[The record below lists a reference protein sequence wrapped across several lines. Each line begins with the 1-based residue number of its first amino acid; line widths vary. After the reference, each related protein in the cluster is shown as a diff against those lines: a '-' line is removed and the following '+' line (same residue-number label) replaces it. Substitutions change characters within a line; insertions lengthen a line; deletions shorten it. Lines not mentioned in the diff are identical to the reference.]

1 MNLHNAMSMLTLGA
15 IWGASYVF
23 MRLGAGEFG
32 PLTLAGLRAAGAALI
47 LLPVLFLAR
56 QYLTFRTHWKSITV
70 VGIANSTIP
79 FVLFNYA
86 ALHINAGLSSVLSA
100 AAPLFAG
107 VIACLWLKE
116 RLPTLR
122 WVGLVVGFF
131 GVFGLALSKAHTSLA
146 VNSHEQAL
154 AVGACLLATLLY
166 GLAVNLTKK
175 YLTGVAPMAIAA
187 GGQISSAIVLMP
199 WAIWAWPE
207 RTPSVTAWASLAALA
222 LVCSAVAYVLFFRL
236 IAQLGQTKAIAVTF
250 LIPVFGV
257 LWGRIFLN
265 ETVTTDMV
273 LGCAVVLLGTS
284 LATGI
289 WNRVAVQLPGR
300 LAAIITRS

>member
-1 MNLHNAMSMLTLGA
+1 MNRHNVISMLTLGA

-32 PLTLAGLRAAGAALI
+32 ALTLAGLRAAGAALI
-47 LLPVLFLAR
+47 LLPVMFVTH
-56 QYLTFRTHWKSITV
+56 QHKSFITHWMSITV
-70 VGIANSTIP
+70 VGVANCTVP

-107 VIACLWLKE
+107 AIACLWLHE
-116 RLPTLR
+116 RLPTRR
-122 WVGLVVGFF
+122 WVGLVMGFF
-131 GVFGLALSKAHTSLA
+131 GVFGLALSKAHTSLS
-146 VNSHEQAL
+146 VNSHEQVL

-166 GLAVNLTKK
+166 GLAVNMTKR

-199 WAIWAWPE
+199 LAIWTWPE
-207 RTPSVTAWASLAALA
+207 RTPSLTAWTSLAALA
-222 LVCSAVAYVLFFRL
+222 VLCSAVAYVLFFRL
-236 IAQLGQTKAIAVTF
+236 IAQLGQTKAITVTF

-257 LWGRIFLN
+257 LWGYIFLN
-265 ETVTTDMV
+265 ETVTIDMAI
-273 LGCAVVLLGTS
+273 GCAVVLLGTS

-289 WNRVAVQLPGR
+289 WHRMAVRLPGM
-300 LAAIITRS
+300 LIAANTK

>member
-1 MNLHNAMSMLTLGA
+1 MSLNNLISMLALGA

-32 PLTLAGLRAAGAALI
+32 ALTLAGLRAAGAALI
-47 LLPVLFLAR
+47 LLPVLLLSR
-56 QYLTFRTHWKSITV
+56 QYRALTAHWRAITC
-70 VGIANSTIP
+70 VGIANSTLP

-116 RLPTLR
+116 RLSTLR
-122 WVGLVVGFF
+122 WVGLVIGFF
-131 GVFGLALSKAHTSLA
+131 GVFGLALSKAQTSLA
-146 VNSHEQAL
+146 INNHEQAL

-175 YLTGVAPMAIAA
+175 YLTGVAPMASAA
-187 GGQISSAIVLMP
+187 GSQISSAVLLTP
-199 WAIWAWPE
+199 FAIWAWPE
-207 RTPSVTAWASLAALA
+207 HTPSATAWASLAALA
-222 LVCSAVAYVLFFRL
+222 VICSAVAYVLFFRL
-236 IAQLGQTKAIAVTF
+236 IAQLGQTKAITVTF

-257 LWGRIFLN
+257 LWGRFFLN
-265 ETVTTDMV
+265 ETVTADMV
-273 LGCAVVLLGTS
+273 LGCMAVLLGTS
-284 LATGI
+284 LATGL
-289 WNRVAVQLPGR
+289 WNFHRH
-300 LAAIITRS
+300 AAAGEAGTG